1 MNASRRSALDVAR
14 NLKTCGASP
23 SRAFSW
29 PRMPFQ
35 AIAVEP
41 LVELL
46 NNGTVGVKKFL
57 WLCGLLIIDNAR
69 LILTNGLDP

>member
-1 MNASRRSALDVAR
+1 
-14 NLKTCGASP
+14 
-23 SRAFSW
+23 
-29 PRMPFQ
+29 MPFQ